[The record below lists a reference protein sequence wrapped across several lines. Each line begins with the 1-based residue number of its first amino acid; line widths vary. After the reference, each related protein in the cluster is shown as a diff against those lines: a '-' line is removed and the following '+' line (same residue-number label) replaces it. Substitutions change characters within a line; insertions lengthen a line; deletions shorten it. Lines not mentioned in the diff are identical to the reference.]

1 MLEVKN
7 LHAGYGKVP
16 VLAGLD
22 FVAPAGAITLI
33 LGPNG
38 AGKSTLLRAL
48 SGFLKPTQGLVKLD
62 GSDVTGWAPE
72 DLVAKGLRIVLDNH
86 RIFPRLSVRDNIRLG
101 ATFLRDKRGV
111 DDRVAAVADVFP
123 ILKERYLQHASNL
136 SGGQQQML
144 ALAQAFV
151 AKPKVLL
158 CDEPSLG
165 LAIAL
170 MPAILDFLRVWSR
183 SGTAVVL
190 VEQQIDISL
199 RYADNVTVMMG
210 GRLRTRPLDA
220 GAGEKWIRNAYFGD

>member
-22 FVAPAGAITLI
+22 FAAPAGAITLI

-38 AGKSTLLRAL
+38 AGKSTLLRAVA
-48 SGFLKPTQGLVKLD
+48 GFVKPTSGLVALD
-62 GSDVTGWAPE
+62 GAAITGGSPE
-72 DLVAKGLRIVLDNH
+72 DLVARGLRLVLDNH
-86 RIFPRLSVRDNIRLG
+86 RVFPRLSVRDNIRLG
-101 ATFLRDKRGV
+101 GTFLKDPDATSERME
-111 DDRVAAVADVFP
+111 AVYDVFP
-123 ILKERYLQHASNL
+123 ILRERHHELASSL

-165 LAIAL
+165 LAMSL
-170 MPAILDFLRVWSR
+170 MPTILDFLKSWAR

-199 RYADNVTVMMG
+199 RYADHVAVMTRG
-210 GRLRTRPLDA
+210 QLQTRPSGQRPDSQ
-220 GAGEKWIRNAYFGD
+220 WVRDAYFGG